1 MLELRVGTRHKA
13 KTAKRLGLNIE
24 VHDGED
30 QSNLWDWLADSGAQA
45 VREFHPEQSLRKED
59 APTDRWDSVTDLT
72 SFQAFRQS
80 LAADPETEI
89 PWDTYLFD
97 TVVKWM
103 GIPDKIVE
111 HVTKVGPE
119 PVCSLGFSPTS
130 YRESLINDLYAEALS
145 DELIHWSAAAA
156 AYEYYL
162 AEIYRYATRH
172 NVRYY
177 SLRNEPEWSSAKAFY
192 LPPELDKF
200 QKRLRDLVTC
210 RDPDAYAV
218 YGRALG
224 LQVAAM
230 ARIARWA
237 ADDVQVILQERGQ
250 SLPILIA
257 GPTSGML
264 WEPLWAHAKPYA
276 DICNYHVYAVTPVAH
291 DRLSREVARQTQGKL
306 QAITEF
312 GRQGGPMK
320 VEDFL
325 FSLDRSLE
333 AARVIMT
340 ALQLS
345 KPDDPDYEFLTF
357 YLFAGPST
365 HRNFKQ
371 LVYGDM
377 NMLNWFGPDKA
388 LRQRG
393 DNWYPTF
400 DELQI
405 RWATPAYA
413 MYRMLA
419 RNTSTAVGQTEP
431 CPVLDSGNQ
440 FPWDADVSATGHY
453 ESLIVDQG
461 DRLIVNLLN
470 PCEDTIHDLRIML
483 NEHADRFPYA
493 VVRVCDIDK
502 RDEVIAWHT
511 GRVAIDLP
519 GQTFIQIIYLKDDLA
534 SATDLR
540 IEEETYTPGSL
551 DTGLAL
557 HQTTRLRAIAQIAG
571 RSVDITEL
579 NVLWSSSEPEY
590 VRMEQGGLVQ
600 RLRAS
605 EGPVTLTAQILNGPS
620 AEVTLQPHDP
630 DL

>member
-1 MLELRVGTRHKA
+1 MLELRIGTRHKA
-13 KTAKRLGLNIE
+13 KTAKHLGLNIE

-30 QSNLWDWLADSGAQA
+30 ATNLWDWLADSGAQV
-45 VREFHPEQSLRKED
+45 VREFHPEQSLRQAD
-59 APTDRWDSVTDLT
+59 APTATWDAVTTLAA
-72 SFQAFRQS
+72 FQAFRQG
-80 LAADPETEI
+80 LAADPDTTI
-89 PWDTYLFD
+89 PWETYLFD
-97 TVVKWM
+97 QPIKWM

-111 HVTKVGPE
+111 HVAEVGPE
-119 PVCSLGFSPTS
+119 PICSLGFSPTS
-130 YRESLINDLYAEALS
+130 YPVSLVNDLHAESLS
-145 DELIHWSAAAA
+145 DELINWSAAAA

-172 NVRYY
+172 NVRYF

-192 LPPELDKF
+192 LPPELDSF
-200 QKRLRDLVTC
+200 QSHLRDLVTC
-210 RDPDAYAV
+210 QDPDAYAV

-237 ADDVQVILQERGQ
+237 ADDVQAVLEQRGQ
-250 SLPILIA
+250 PLTIRIA

-264 WEPLWAHAKPYA
+264 WEPIWAHAKAYA
-276 DICNYHVYAVTPVAH
+276 DICNYHVYAVTPVAY

-340 ALQLS
+340 ALQMA

-400 DELQI
+400 EELQI

-413 MYRMLA
+413 LFRMLA
-419 RNTSTAVGQTEP
+419 RNTSAAAGKTGP
-431 CPVLDSGNQ
+431 CPVLDAGNP
-440 FPWDADVSATGHY
+440 FPWDADHSAVGHY
-453 ESLIVDQG
+453 ETLIVDQG
-461 DRLIVNLLN
+461 DRMIVNLLN
-470 PCEDTIHDLRIML
+470 PQEDPIRDFRIL
-483 NEHADRFPYA
+483 PYEHADRFPYA
-493 VVRVCDIDK
+493 VVRVCTMDK
-502 RDEVIAWHT
+502 RDEVVAWHT
-511 GRVAIDLP
+511 GPVSLDLL
-519 GQTFIQIIYLKDDLA
+519 GQSFVQIIYLKEDLA
-534 SATDLR
+534 AATDLR
-540 IEEETYTPGSL
+540 IEEETYTPGTL

-557 HQTTRLRAIAQIAG
+557 HQTTRLRAVALLAG
-571 RSVDITEL
+571 RPVDLTEL
-579 NVLWSSSEPEY
+579 NIVWSSSDPES
-590 VRMEQGGLVQ
+590 VRIEQGGLVQ

-605 EGPVTLTAQILNGPS
+605 EGPVTLTARILNGAS
-620 AEVTLQPHDP
+620 AEVILQPQRK
-630 DL
+630 